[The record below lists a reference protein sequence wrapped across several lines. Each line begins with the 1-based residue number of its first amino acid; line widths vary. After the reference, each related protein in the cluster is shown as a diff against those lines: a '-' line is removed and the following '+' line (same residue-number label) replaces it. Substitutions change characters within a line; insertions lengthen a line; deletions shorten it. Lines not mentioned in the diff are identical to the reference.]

1 MLVCSGSGL
10 RAAGELCGGDRVT
23 LGVAAAVRVR
33 QGQRLVGGAAVI
45 GRAALAAILL
55 PQEQSQSGNTGH
67 QRNDGKN
74 LRVGCDQA
82 AHLAHKARHGL
93 ADGANAGH
101 GGAHQLAHAAGAG
114 QPAGNLTNA
123 LDGGSGTVFD
133 AAAKDTG
140 HGPKGTLQPAAG
152 IGLVDGSQRFL
163 GPGRNGI
170 TLALAHLAPDE
181 LGHRLGNAGP
191 ILVLDGGN
199 AVLDDAKDAAA
210 QLALG
215 PGQGLVNALLGG
227 SD

>member
-10 RAAGELCGGDRVT
+10 RAAGELGSGDRVA

-33 QGQRLVGGAAVI
+33 QGRCLIGGAAVI
-45 GRAALAAILL
+45 GRTALAAVLL
-55 PQEQSQSGNTGH
+55 PQKKPKPGNAGH
-67 QRNDGKN
+67 QCDDGKN
-74 LRVGCDQA
+74 LRVGCNQA

-123 LDGGSGTVFD
+123 LDCGSGTVFD
-133 AAAKDTG
+133 AAAQDAG
-140 HGPKGTLQPAAG
+140 HGLKGLLQPASG
-152 IGLVDGSQRFL
+152 VGLVNGGQRFL
-163 GPGRNGI
+163 GPGGDGLP
-170 TLALAHLAPDE
+170 LALGHLAPDE
-181 LGHRLGNAGP
+181 LGHCLGNAGP
-191 ILVLDGGN
+191 VFVFDGGN

>member
-10 RAAGELCGGDRVT
+10 RAAGELGSGDRVA

-33 QGQRLVGGAAVI
+33 QGRCLVGGAAVI
-45 GRAALAAILL
+45 GRAAFAAILL
-55 PQEQSQSGNTGH
+55 PQEQPQPGNAGH
-67 QRNDGKN
+67 QCDDCKY
-74 LRVGCDQA
+74 LRVGCNQA
-82 AHLAHKARHGL
+82 AHLAHKARHSL

-152 IGLVDGSQRFL
+152 IGLVDGSQCFL
-163 GPGRNGI
+163 GPGGNSVP
-170 TLALAHLAPDE
+170 LALVHLTPDE

-215 PGQGLVNALLGG
+215 P
-227 SD
+227 